1 MDYCVGEEKTCFCG
15 FHIEV
20 QHCCAKIGR
29 IFLFW
34 GGEIQKFSRMEIQF
48 GLHMEDVI
56 VGERGEIVA
65 AQYVLLDEFV
75 GVFDQTFLPGQQL
88 CNSATTRCST
98 VQIIICKSTGTLKD
112 SIGDLY
118 RAHAR

>member
-1 MDYCVGEEKTCFCG
+1 MF
-15 FHIEV
+15 
-20 QHCCAKIGR
+20 R
-29 IFLFW
+29 

-56 VGERGEIVA
+56 VSDRGEIGA
-65 AQYVLLDEFV
+65 ARYVLLDEFV
-75 GVFDQTFLPGQQL
+75 GILDEALLPGQQL

-112 SIGDLY
+112 SIGDL
-118 RAHAR
+118 

>member
-1 MDYCVGEEKTCFCG
+1 M
-15 FHIEV
+15 EV
-20 QHCCAKIGR
+20 CSTGSQSIAE
-29 IFLFW
+29 L
-34 GGEIQKFSRMEIQF
+34 

-56 VGERGEIVA
+56 VRQSGEIGA
-65 AQYVLLDEFV
+65 ARYVLLDELV

-112 SIGDLY
+112 SIGDL
-118 RAHAR
+118 